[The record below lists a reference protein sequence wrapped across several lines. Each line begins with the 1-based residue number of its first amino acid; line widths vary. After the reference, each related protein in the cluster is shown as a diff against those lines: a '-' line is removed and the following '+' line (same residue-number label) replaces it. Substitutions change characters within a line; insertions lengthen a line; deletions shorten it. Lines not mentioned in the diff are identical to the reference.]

1 MDSKTKQQT
10 VQMGTGKITVSEIT
24 MCGVFAALTF
34 LLTRYIQVQI
44 IPAKGGL
51 VHLGNVPMFFAAAFF
66 GKRVGAICG
75 GVGMALSD
83 VLSPWIVYAPATLI
97 VVGLM
102 GFVFGLIVKKKPTI
116 VNLIV
121 ATVVVLAIKL
131 VGYYLF
137 EVLLTSSFVVPL
149 ASIPGKHY
157 ADCNRSNYC
166 HSDYFGITC
175 RYGKG
180 KTFYGSL
187 IGEKNGQKG

>member
-97 VVGLM
+97 VVGL
-102 GFVFGLIVKKKPTI
+102 IVKKKPTI
-116 VNLIV
+116 VNLIA

-149 ASIPGKHY
+149 ASIPGNIMQIVTGAIIAIPIILVSRVGMAKVK
-157 ADCNRSNYC
+157 RSM
-166 HSDYFGITC
+166 
-175 RYGKG
+175 
-180 KTFYGSL
+180 
-187 IGEKNGQKG
+187 EA

>member
-97 VVGLM
+97 V
-102 GFVFGLIVKKKPTI
+102 KKKPTI

-149 ASIPGKHY
+149 ASIPGNIMQIVTGAIIAIPIILVSRVGMTNVK
-157 ADCNRSNYC
+157 RSM
-166 HSDYFGITC
+166 
-175 RYGKG
+175 
-180 KTFYGSL
+180 
-187 IGEKNGQKG
+187 EA

>member
-51 VHLGNVPMFFAAAFF
+51 VNLGNVPMFFSAAF
-66 GKRVGAICG
+66 
-75 GVGMALSD
+75 L
-83 VLSPWIVYAPATLI
+83 
-97 VVGLM
+97 
-102 GFVFGLIVKKKPTI
+102 GFVFGFIVKKKPTI

-149 ASIPGKHY
+149 ASIPGNIMQIVTGAIIANPIILVSRVGMAKVK
-157 ADCNRSNYC
+157 RSM
-166 HSDYFGITC
+166 
-175 RYGKG
+175 
-180 KTFYGSL
+180 
-187 IGEKNGQKG
+187 EA

>member
-121 ATVVVLAIKL
+121 AIKL

-149 ASIPGKHY
+149 ASIPGNIMQIVTGAIIAIPIILVSRVGMAKVK
-157 ADCNRSNYC
+157 RSM
-166 HSDYFGITC
+166 
-175 RYGKG
+175 
-180 KTFYGSL
+180 
-187 IGEKNGQKG
+187 EA

>member
-1 MDSKTKQQT
+1 MDSKTIQQT

-149 ASIPGKHY
+149 ASIPGNIMQIVTGAIIAIPIILVSRVGMAKVK
-157 ADCNRSNYC
+157 RSM
-166 HSDYFGITC
+166 
-175 RYGKG
+175 
-180 KTFYGSL
+180 
-187 IGEKNGQKG
+187 EA

>member
-51 VHLGNVPMFFAAAFF
+51 VHLGNVPMFFAA
-66 GKRVGAICG
+66 AICG

-149 ASIPGKHY
+149 ASIPGNIMQIVTGAIIAIPIILVSRVGMAKVK
-157 ADCNRSNYC
+157 RSM
-166 HSDYFGITC
+166 
-175 RYGKG
+175 
-180 KTFYGSL
+180 
-187 IGEKNGQKG
+187 EA